1 MTSVNNNLGTFS
13 NELLQAA
20 SKSMGI
26 HRLCAWNAREVRR
39 EAARRDKPRKK
50 PAVVKST
57 KGFA

>member
-26 HRLCAWNAREVRR
+26 HRMSAWSAREVRR
-39 EAARRDKPRKK
+39 EAARRDNPRNK
-50 PAVVKST
+50 PAAVKSA